1 LDKLSVMERFV
12 IVTGLSGA
20 GKTTALQALE
30 EFGFFTV
37 DNLPPQLWQET
48 LTLCQAREVMKLAV
62 VTDARTRTF
71 LETIPEFVKALELRP
86 EIVYLDADDDVLIR
100 RYGLTRRSHPIHA
113 SSLLGDIREERTVL
127 EPFRAISSVVLD
139 TSHYAA
145 KDLVDELRKLF
156 SSSAAFTLRLFSF
169 GFKHGAPRDADL
181 VLDVRGLPNPYWN
194 EDLRPKS
201 GLEADVRDHV
211 FSSAGNAYYHDLKA
225 FVTATLALAVH
236 NGRSSYTIA
245 IGCTGGRHRS
255 VAVVEAL
262 AHDLSAFGTVLTDH
276 RDIEKGEGGP

>member
-1 LDKLSVMERFV
+1 MERFV

-20 GKTTALQALE
+20 GKMTALHALE

-37 DNLPPQLWQET
+37 DNLPPQLWRET
-48 LTLCQAREVMKLAV
+48 LALCQSRGVMKLAV
-62 VTDARTRTF
+62 VTDARTREF
-71 LETIPEFVKALELRP
+71 LEDIPEFVRALEMRP
-86 EIVYLDADDDVLIR
+86 EVVYLDADDDILIR

-113 SSLLGDIREERTVL
+113 SSLLVDIREERTVL

-139 TSHYAA
+139 TSHYGP

-156 SSSAAFTLRLFSF
+156 SSSAAFTVRLFSF
-169 GFKHGAPRDADL
+169 GFKHGAPRDADM
-181 VLDVRGLPNPYWN
+181 VLDVRGLPNPYWI
-194 EDLRPKS
+194 EELRAKS
-201 GLEADVRDHV
+201 GLEPDVRDHV
-211 FSSAGNAYYHDLKA
+211 FSSEGNAYYHDLKS
-225 FVTATLALAVH
+225 FVMATLALAVH
-236 NGRSSYTIA
+236 AGRSSYTVA

-262 AHDLSAFGTVLTDH
+262 ALDLARFGTVLTDH